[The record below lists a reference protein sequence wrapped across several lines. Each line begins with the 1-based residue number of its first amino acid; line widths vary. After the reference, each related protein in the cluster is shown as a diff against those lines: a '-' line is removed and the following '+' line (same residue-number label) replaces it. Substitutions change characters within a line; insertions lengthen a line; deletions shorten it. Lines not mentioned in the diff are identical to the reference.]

1 MPVNFRPLAAIDAR
15 LLSTHNTGDTS
26 YWRGLVGG
34 LFALAP
40 DANLLLV
47 SNTPAPASVP
57 QAWKDAWLT
66 VPGSSRWWSLVRFP
80 LVARQL
86 RAGAV
91 HTQYNVSPLVRNG
104 VTTVHDVSFLIGP
117 EWFQPRDRFLLRTQV
132 PASMKRARRVI
143 TVSETS
149 KREISRFVPSVSG
162 KVVVTPNAL
171 GDNVRPLDPS
181 AARAQVKE
189 ELGLEGPFILT
200 LGTRWP
206 RKNMKLAIESC
217 AQLPTH
223 LPHKLVVAGKAGWG
237 DLPRNDRTLFP
248 GYVSDELLS
257 ALYSAAD
264 LYLCPSFHEGFG
276 IPLLEAFACGCP
288 VLCSPGGALPE
299 VAGHAAEVAPNFEP
313 KTWANLTESLL
324 TDSGKLEAMR
334 QAGRVRVRDFSW
346 SETARLT
353 EQVYREVADDRP

>member
-1 MPVNFRPLAAIDAR
+1 LAALDAR
-15 LLSTHNTGDTS
+15 LLSSQNTGDTS
-26 YWRGLVGG
+26 YWRGLVSG
-34 LFALAP
+34 LFAADP
-40 DANLLLV
+40 KANVLLV

-57 QAWKDAWLT
+57 QAWKDAWMT

-80 LVARQL
+80 LAARKL

-104 VTTVHDVSFLIGP
+104 ITTVHDVSFFVGP
-117 EWFQPRDRFLLRTQV
+117 EWFQPRDRFLLQTQV
-132 PASMKRARRVI
+132 PASMKRARKVI

-149 KREISRFVPSVSG
+149 KREISQFVPSVAG
-162 KVVVTPNAL
+162 KIVVTPNAL
-171 GDNVRPLDPS
+171 GDNVRPMPKQQARAAVS
-181 AARAQVKE
+181 AA
-189 ELGLEGPFILT
+189 LGFDGPFILT

-206 RKNMKLAIESC
+206 RKNMRLAIEAC
-217 AQLPTH
+217 ANLPSS

-237 DLPRNDRTLFP
+237 DLPRNERTLFP

-276 IPLLEAFACGCP
+276 IPLLEAFACDCP

-299 VAGHAAEVAPNFEP
+299 VAGDAAVVAADFEP
-313 KTWANLTESLL
+313 TTWTNLTESLL
-324 TDSGKLEAMR
+324 TDSGKLESMR
-334 QAGRVRVRDFSW
+334 QAGTVRLRDFSW
-346 SETARLT
+346 TETARLT
-353 EQVYREVADDRP
+353 AQVYREVADDRP